1 MFGVKKSFSSR
12 ALGEQEIV
20 AEPNLTP
27 LIDVCL
33 VLVIIFMVTA
43 PMIMQAGIKIL
54 ESQSGAAT
62 GKHAAEENIEVIL
75 TEDNKVLLNGQE
87 VAWQDFPVRIRQEL
101 FKSRDKLVFVT
112 ADDKNRVG
120 RVVEILDISK
130 QQGAKK
136 VAIISK
142 PEDK

>member
-1 MFGVKKSFSSR
+1 MFGVKKSFR
-12 ALGEQEIV
+12 NALGEQEIV

-43 PMIMQAGIKIL
+43 PMVMQAGIKIL

-75 TEDNKVLLNGQE
+75 TEDDKVMLNGQE
-87 VAWQDFPVRIRQEL
+87 VLWQDFPVRIRQEL
-101 FKSRDKLVFVT
+101 FKSRDKLVFVA

-120 RVVEILDISK
+120 KVVEILDISK
-130 QQGAKK
+130 QQGARK

-142 PEDK
+142 AVGG

>member
-1 MFGVKKSFSSR
+1 MFRDKR
-12 ALGEQEIV
+12 AGRRTIHEQEMTT
-20 AEPNLTP
+20 EPNLTP

-43 PMIMQAGIKIL
+43 PMVMQAGIKIL
-54 ESQSGAAT
+54 ESQAGASA
-62 GKHAAEENIEVIL
+62 GKHAAEENIEIVL
-75 TEDNKVLLNGQE
+75 TEDDKVMLNGQE
-87 VAWQDFPVRIRQEL
+87 VLWQNFPISIRQEI
-101 FKSRDKLVFVT
+101 FKSRDKLVFIT

-142 PEDK
+142 PAK

>member
-1 MFGVKKSFSSR
+1 MFGVKKSPFR
-12 ALGEQEIV
+12 TLGEQEMTT
-20 AEPNLTP
+20 EPNLTP

-54 ESQSGAAT
+54 ESQAGASA

-75 TEDNKVLLNGQE
+75 TEDDKVSLNGQE
-87 VAWQDFPVRIRQEL
+87 VLWQDFPLKIRQEIC
-101 FKSRDKLVFVT
+101 KSRDKLVFVT
-112 ADDKNRVG
+112 ADNKNRVG

-142 PEDK
+142 PEA

>member
-1 MFGVKKSFSSR
+1 MIR
-12 ALGEQEIV
+12 ARKQSYRTIREQEITT
-20 AEPNLTP
+20 EPNLTP

-43 PMIMQAGIKIL
+43 PMVMQAGLKIL
-54 ESQSGAAT
+54 ESQAGTSV

-75 TEDNKVLLNGQE
+75 TGDNKVMLNGQE
-87 VAWQDFPVRIRQEL
+87 VSWQDFPVRIRQEI

-112 ADDKNRVG
+112 ADDRNRVG
-120 RVVEILDISK
+120 MVVEILDISK

-142 PEDK
+142 PEGKG

>member
-1 MFGVKKSFSSR
+1 MIKNKR
-12 ALGEQEIV
+12 ASHRTIHEQEMTT
-20 AEPNLTP
+20 EPNLTP

-43 PMIMQAGIKIL
+43 PMVMQAGIKIL
-54 ESQSGAAT
+54 ESQAGAGV
-62 GKHAAEENIEVIL
+62 GKHAAEENIEVVL
-75 TEDNKVLLNGQE
+75 TEDDKVMLNGRE
-87 VAWQDFPVRIRQEL
+87 VLWQDFPVRIRQEI
-101 FKSRDKLVFVT
+101 FKSRDKLVFIT

-130 QQGAKK
+130 QQGARK

-142 PEDK
+142 PEK

>member
-1 MFGVKKSFSSR
+1 MIRNKMASHR
-12 ALGEQEIV
+12 TIREQEMTT
-20 AEPNLTP
+20 EPNLTP

-43 PMIMQAGIKIL
+43 PMVMQAGIKIL
-54 ESQSGAAT
+54 ESQSGAAV
-62 GKHAAEENIEVIL
+62 GKNAAEENIEVIL
-75 TEDNKVLLNGQE
+75 TEDDKVMLNGQE
-87 VAWQDFPVRIRQEL
+87 VSWQNFPVRIKQEI

-142 PEDK
+142 PAEQ

>member
-1 MFGVKKSFSSR
+1 MFGVRKSFR
-12 ALGEQEIV
+12 NRVLGEQEITS
-20 AEPNLTP
+20 EPNLTP

-43 PMIMQAGIKIL
+43 PMVMQAGIKIL
-54 ESQSGAAT
+54 ESQAGAGS

-75 TEDNKVLLNGQE
+75 TEDDKVMLNGQE
-87 VAWQDFPVRIRQEL
+87 VLWQDFPLKIRQEIY
-101 FKSRDKLVFVT
+101 KSRDKLVFVT
-112 ADDKNRVG
+112 ADNKNRVG

-142 PEDK
+142 AEGV